1 LGLLLLINKR
11 GRWGLWLLLLLLM
24 ILIESI
30 LLLLIELLL
39 IQLLL
44 TFTHHHLLDTIARA
58 SNATLTSRT
67 ALAATTG
74 LRFLAVTFC
83 V

>member
-1 LGLLLLINKR
+1 MLINKR
-11 GRWGLWLLLLLLM
+11 GRWGLWLLLM

-58 SNATLTSRT
+58 SNATTLATLSFRT

-74 LRFLAVTFC
+74 FRFLAGTVC
-83 V
+83 I